1 MDNEVKK
8 MTCKNEN
15 CDRTILEL
23 TAKKTGGYCY
33 PCYNAIQAKER
44 AEYIR
49 KKQLRTLRTLQS
61 VQDQIIKK
69 EKYEAAE

>member
-8 MTCKNEN
+8 MPCKNEN

-33 PCYNAIQAKER
+33 PCYNALQAEER
-44 AEYIR
+44 SEYKR
-49 KKQLRTLRTLQS
+49 KDFKRITR
-61 VQDQIIKK
+61 K
-69 EKYEAAE
+69 